1 MTLEKRTLRLG
12 YMPLTDALPLLV
24 AAEQGFFADA
34 GLEVELS
41 CEASWATVRDKL
53 VIGALD
59 AAQVLGPMLLA
70 STLGLGG
77 LRKPMLTAFSLG
89 LNGNAIT
96 VSNALFAA
104 LGDVAAGTDPLQ
116 TGAAL
121 AAVIARRRQQ
131 GDDSLVFATVFPYSM
146 HTYLLRYWLGAAGID
161 PDRDLKLVALPP
173 SQMIDNLR
181 LGHID
186 GYCVGEPWNSGAAAL
201 GLGHCLLTGYQIW
214 QNAPEKMLGVAE
226 QWADAHPRTHAALL
240 QALARAC
247 QSIEADL
254 PAALRSLAATPWLAT
269 PQEWLLLPYGGDL
282 RIGLDQRVA
291 GAEHFHVFH
300 RYAANFPWRSHA
312 AWMLAQMARWQ
323 QIGGDSDAAA
333 VAARVW
339 RSDLHRELLGAGT
352 ALPGVEGKPEGVHAS
367 PWQLPGG
374 GTELGPDRFLDGAV
388 FDWAVQ

>member
-1 MTLEKRTLRLG
+1 MTLEKRSLRLG

-41 CEASWATVRDKL
+41 CEPSWATVRDKL

-59 AAQVLGPMLLA
+59 GAQVLGPMLLA

-89 LNGNAIT
+89 LNGNAVT
-96 VSNALFAA
+96 VSNALFSA
-104 LGDVAAGTDPLQ
+104 LADHAAGSDPLQ

-121 AAVIARRRQQ
+121 AAVIAERRRQ
-131 GDDSLVFATVFPYSM
+131 GREPLVFATVFPYSM

-161 PDRDLKLVALPP
+161 PDRDLELVALPP

-186 GYCVGEPWNSGAAAL
+186 GYCVGEPWNSGAVAL
-201 GLGHCLLTGYQIW
+201 GLGRCLLTGYQIW
-214 QNAPEKMLGVAE
+214 QNAPEKMLGVTE
-226 QWADAHPRTHAALL
+226 QWAGAHPRTHAALL

-247 QSIEADL
+247 RAIDADL
-254 PAALRSLAATPWLAT
+254 PAALRSLAAAPWLAT

-282 RIGLDQRVA
+282 RVGLDQRVP
-291 GAEHFHVFH
+291 GSEHFHQFH
-300 RYAANFPWRSHA
+300 RYAANFPWRSQA
-312 AWMLAQMARWQ
+312 EWMLAQMARWRQ
-323 QIGGDSDAAA
+323 TEVGRAPAAL
-333 VAARVW
+333 AARVW
-339 RSDLHRELLGAGT
+339 RSDLHRQLLGD
-352 ALPGVEGKPEGVHAS
+352 ALPSPAADGKPEGMHDR
-367 PWQLPGG
+367 PWHLPDSAI
-374 GTELGPDRFLDGAV
+374 ELGPDRFLDGAL
-388 FDWAVQ
+388 FDWAAV